1 MLVVLGH
8 VLLAVL
14 PATLFRGVRTAVVR
28 WLQGYAWRQPAHA
41 PAERTLEDLVADLR
55 RLEEEYRRTEQ
66 ASELQY
72 LAARL
77 QAISMAYDDTLRICC
92 RVLDVPEPGDR
103 PPWTPVTRLGIEA
116 DLARAGLSW

>member
-1 MLVVLGH
+1 VLAVLGY

-14 PATLFRGVRTAVVR
+14 PAALFRGVRGAVLR
-28 WLQGYAWRQPAHA
+28 WAQGHPWRQPPPAL
-41 PAERTLEDLVADLR
+41 AERTLEELVADLR
-55 RLEEEYRRTEQ
+55 RLEEAYRRTER
-66 ASELQY
+66 ATEMPY

-77 QAISMAYDDTLRICC
+77 QAISLAYDDTLRICC

-116 DLARAGLSW
+116 ELARAGLSW